1 MSFKKKR
8 MRKSGALLLLACISL
23 YFPAQKAPAQSL
35 RPYEN
40 IVSTESQRKILV
52 HLTDALTEGRAAGTA
67 GKQLAEQYLVGQFRA
82 MGLKPVD
89 WAYTQSFRYGDSIT
103 VRNVVGLLPA
113 AGPSDEYIVVGAHYD
128 HLGRLG
134 HTIYPGA
141 DDNASG
147 VTALLSI
154 ARMFCAMKADGKGP
168 RKNLLFV
175 AFDGKELDLAGS
187 RWFVQHLP
195 VPRGKI
201 TAMVNMDMLGTDLV
215 PPRRNREY
223 LFAIGE
229 NTLPETYRGYLGYL
243 CNRAYYKL
251 DLDLTF
257 YGSRDFYRMMYETSD
272 QHPFARAGIPAVLF
286 TSAFHQHTFKKT
298 DTPDIIAYP
307 LLRKRTLVIFNFIH
321 RLCADN

>member
-1 MSFKKKR
+1 
-8 MRKSGALLLLACISL
+8 MRKSCAILLLAGLFLCLPGLKTAS
-23 YFPAQKAPAQSL
+23 AQSL

-40 IVSTESQRKILV
+40 QVSAERQRQILE
-52 HLTDALTEGRAAGTA
+52 HLADELTDGRAAGTN
-67 GKQLAEQYLVGQFRA
+67 GKQLAEQYIVEQFRS

-89 WAYTQSFRYGDSIT
+89 WTYTQSSLYEDSIAI
-103 VRNVVGLLPA
+103 RNVVGLLPA
-113 AGPSDEYIVVGAHYD
+113 STGSDEYIVIGAHYD

-134 HTIYPGA
+134 HTVYPGA

-154 ARMFCAMKADGKGP
+154 ARMFCAMKADGVGP

-175 AFDGKELDLAGS
+175 AFDGKELDMAGS
-187 RWFVQHLP
+187 RWFVRHLP
-195 VPRGKI
+195 VPKEKVK
-201 TAMVNMDMLGTDLV
+201 AMVNMDMLGTDLV
-215 PPRRNREY
+215 PPGRNREY

-229 NTLPETYRGYLGYL
+229 NTLPETYQGYLSYL
-243 CNRAYYKL
+243 CHRAAYKL

-286 TSAFHQHTFKKT
+286 TSAFHQHTLKRS
-298 DTPDIIAYP
+298 DTPAIIDYP
-307 LLRKRTLVIFNFIH
+307 LLRKRTLVIFNFIN

>member
-1 MSFKKKR
+1 
-8 MRKSGALLLLACISL
+8 MRKSCAILLLAGLFLCLPGLKTAS
-23 YFPAQKAPAQSL
+23 AQSL

-40 IVSTESQRKILV
+40 QVSAKRQRQILE
-52 HLTDALTEGRAAGTA
+52 HLADELTEGRAAGTN
-67 GKQLAEQYLVGQFRA
+67 GTQLAEQYIVEQFRS

-89 WAYTQSFRYGDSIT
+89 WTYTQSSLYEDSIAI
-103 VRNVVGLLPA
+103 RNVVGLLPA
-113 AGPSDEYIVVGAHYD
+113 STGSDEYIVIGAHYD

-134 HTIYPGA
+134 HTVYPGA

-154 ARMFCAMKADGKGP
+154 ARMFCAMKADGVGP

-175 AFDGKELDLAGS
+175 AFDGKELDMAGS
-187 RWFVQHLP
+187 RWFVRHLP
-195 VPRGKI
+195 VPKEKVK
-201 TAMVNMDMLGTDLV
+201 AMVNMDMLGTDLV
-215 PPRRNREY
+215 PPGRNREY

-229 NTLPETYRGYLGYL
+229 NTLPETYQGYLSYL
-243 CNRAYYKL
+243 CHRAAYKL

-286 TSAFHQHTFKKT
+286 TSAFHQHTLKRS
-298 DTPDIIAYP
+298 DTPAIIDYP
-307 LLRKRTLVIFNFIH
+307 LLRKRTLVIFNFIN